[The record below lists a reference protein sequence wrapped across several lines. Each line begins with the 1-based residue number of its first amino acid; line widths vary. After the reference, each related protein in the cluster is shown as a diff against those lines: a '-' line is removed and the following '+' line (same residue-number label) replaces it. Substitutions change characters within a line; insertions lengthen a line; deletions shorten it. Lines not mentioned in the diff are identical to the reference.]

1 MMSGGLVG
9 IISVA
14 PGLDLY
20 HPGLAYLIG
29 MDVAA
34 TAPLVNNLLLKYKLD
49 DAVGAF
55 AVHGFG
61 GFAGLVISGIFLAG
75 YPNMNGMAP
84 ISFLGQLGGA
94 VVMAA
99 LGFIPGYVIS
109 YALNKAGLL
118 RVPAHAEERGLD
130 LTEVPAQA
138 YPEWSSMY
146 GQSSS
151 VGGSEPSPL
160 IHAEPKSA

>member
-1 MMSGGLVG
+1 M
-9 IISVA
+9 
-14 PGLDLY
+14 
-20 HPGLAYLIG
+20 
-29 MDVAA
+29 A
-34 TAPLVNNLLLKYKLD
+34 TATTLLIERQALAELNTLRVGPGWIRLASHLLTIVLGGVLWRLESLPLALRL
-49 DAVGAF
+49 
-55 AVHGFG
+55 
-61 GFAGLVISGIFLAG
+61 AGLVISGIFLAG

-84 ISFLGQLGGA
+84 ISFFGQLGGA

-151 VGGSEPSPL
+151 VGGEQPSVL
-160 IHAEPKSA
+160 LNAEPKSV